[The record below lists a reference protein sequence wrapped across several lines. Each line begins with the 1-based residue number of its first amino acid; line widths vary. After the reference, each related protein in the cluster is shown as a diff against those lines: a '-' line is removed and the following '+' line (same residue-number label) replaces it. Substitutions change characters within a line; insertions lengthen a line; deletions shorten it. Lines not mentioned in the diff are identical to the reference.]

1 MITREQINDI
11 YFGLVRDPA
20 KPGNIIFNEGAS
32 YMREE
37 LLKILEEEER
47 FESVVSE
54 SVKRVIQ
61 HFENKPKTA
70 WIAEK
75 QIGKQK

>member
-11 YFGLVRDPA
+11 YFSSVKDPGQ
-20 KPGNIIFNEGAS
+20 PGALIYNDALTT
-32 YMREE
+32 MREE
-37 LLKILEEEER
+37 LLKIIEDDER

-61 HFENKPKTA
+61 HFENKPNPA